1 MKQIA
6 SWMAKGLLAVLPIV
20 VTLYALYWLVT
31 TAEGVLAPLIKAIFG
46 ADHYVPGSG
55 LVVVAAAL
63 VGAGILI
70 DAYVGRWIIALVEAI
85 VDRVPLVKT
94 IYGAVQDLL
103 RFVIPSQSQSQ
114 ARRVVAWQ
122 ASPDAWLVGFVT
134 GEPIA
139 RFDALG
145 DAEDWV
151 AVYFPMSYQV
161 GGYTVTLRER
171 DLHTLDMKV
180 EDAMRSVLTA
190 GVARRVTGSN
200 GRPSRPGS

>member
-1 MKQIA
+1 MKQIL
-6 SWMAKGLLAVLPIV
+6 SWMAKGLLAVLPII
-20 VTLYALYWLVT
+20 VTLYLLWWLVT
-31 TAEGVLAPLIKAIFG
+31 TAEGVLAPVIKALFG
-46 ADHYVPGSG
+46 AEAYVPGSG
-55 LVVVAAAL
+55 LVLVAAAL
-63 VGAGILI
+63 VGTGILI
-70 DAYVGRWIIALVEAI
+70 DAYVGRWVLTLMEAI

-103 RFVIPSQSQSQ
+103 RFVIPSQSEQQ

-122 ASPDAWLVGFVT
+122 ASKDAWLVGFVT

-145 DAEDWV
+145 DSEDWV

-161 GGYTVTLRER
+161 GGYTLTLRER
-171 DLHTLDMKV
+171 DLEALDMKV

-190 GVARRVTGSN
+190 GVARRVTGSPD
-200 GRPSRPGS
+200 RPTPG

>member
-6 SWMAKGLLAVLPIV
+6 SWMAKGLLALLPIV
-20 VTLYALYWLVT
+20 VTLYAFWWLVT
-31 TAEGVLAPLIKAIFG
+31 TAEGVVAPLIKALFG
-46 ADHYVPGSG
+46 EAAYVPGSG
-55 LVVVAAAL
+55 LVLVAGAL
-63 VGAGILI
+63 IGMGILI
-70 DAYVGRWIIALVEAI
+70 DAYVGRWALTLVEAI
-85 VDRVPLVKT
+85 VDRLPLVKT

-103 RFVIPSQSQSQ
+103 HFVVPSQSEQQ

-122 ASPDAWLVGFVT
+122 AAEDAWLVGFVT

-145 DAEDWV
+145 DGEDWV

-161 GGYTVTLRER
+161 GGYTLTLRER
-171 DLHTLDMKV
+171 DLEALDMKV

-190 GVARRVTGSN
+190 GVARRVTGSSD
-200 GRPSRPGS
+200 RPSPG